1 MTIKNS
7 TNEDEDYMMPV
18 EDVNN
23 ITYKFVERK
32 VILRIRNRVCES
44 AEELV
49 HSDLFKIMVIKSID
63 FLKKRHSILLRMFG
77 QGPDAEISTQT
88 LIQTLQYLIKLNL
101 EETCKILPQAECFL
115 GNEEQL
121 FNYTEF
127 LYNYWR
133 SFDRIIICDS
143 IGDRLDKRPYRTFNN
158 RVEFLGDLIRK
169 VYRDIQE
176 NLMKHPNIYRQIH
189 AGANIGTIA
198 LPKRLHLPASYP
210 KTLEKIG
217 VIRQIL
223 INPPLVLETP
233 MNKRKGQFERVDENP
248 LPKLNLHPDEWL
260 CFPVKVGSLIILTYI
275 HETFYSLGLSMAN
288 LFQIATDEELEKKPD
303 GIYFYGVE
311 ENLYSEDCACKTCFF
326 DDEEEGLL
334 IATVPRTDEFGYF
347 GYLKKMILT
356 LHNIIKM
363 KNHNLPFHGSFTKIH
378 LRGGESASI
387 LLIGDTGAGKSE
399 TLEAFQTEGDD
410 LISDI
415 TIIADD
421 MGSLGY
427 GESGEVLGYGTEVG
441 AFLRL
446 DDLSPASTFG
456 TIDRAIFMNATKTN
470 ARVIIPVTELHD
482 VLKGTSVDFLLYANN
497 YEVVDEEHPII
508 ERFKSA
514 EEALS
519 VFRQGKAMS
528 KGTTAATGLQST
540 YFVNIFG
547 PPAYRELHEELAKQY
562 FDDMFA
568 QGVFIGEIRTEL
580 GIKGMERKGPQ
591 KASKALI
598 QLIQEIKE
606 I

>member
-1 MTIKNS
+1 MI
-7 TNEDEDYMMPV
+7 PV
-18 EDVNN
+18 EDRNN
-23 ITYKFVERK
+23 ISYKFVERK

-49 HSDLFKIMVIKSID
+49 HSGLFEIMVIKSID
-63 FLKKRHSILLRMFG
+63 YLKKRRSILLTMFG
-77 QGPDAEISTQT
+77 KEPDAKILTQT
-88 LIQTLQYLIKLNL
+88 LIRTLQYLIKLNL
-101 EETCKILPQAECFL
+101 KETCKILPQAECFL

-143 IGDRLDKRPYRTFNN
+143 IGDRLDKRPYRTFNY
-158 RVEFLGDLIRK
+158 RVESLGDLIRK
-169 VYRDIQE
+169 VYRDVQE

-198 LPKRLHLPASYP
+198 LPKRLALPNSYP

-233 MNKRKGQFERVDENP
+233 MNKRKGQFERIGENP
-248 LPKLNLHPDEWL
+248 LPKLSLQPEEWL
-260 CFPVKVGSLIILTYI
+260 CFPVKVGSLVILTYI

-311 ENLYSEDCACKTCFF
+311 ENLYSEGSCQTCFF

-334 IATVPRTDEFGYF
+334 IATIPRSDEFGYF

-356 LHNIIKM
+356 LHNIIQM

-378 LRGGESASI
+378 LREGESASI

-399 TLEAFQTEGDD
+399 TLEAFQTQGTD

-421 MGSLGY
+421 MGSLQY
-427 GESGEVLGYGTEVG
+427 EDSGKVLGYGTEVG

-456 TIDRAIFMNATKTN
+456 TIDRAIFMNATKIN

-482 VLKGTSVDFLLYANN
+482 VLRGTPVDMLLYANN
-497 YEVVDEEHPII
+497 YEAVDEEHPII
-508 ERFKSA
+508 EQFESP
-514 EEALS
+514 EEALN

-528 KGTTAATGLQST
+528 KGTTAAKGLQST

-547 PPAYRELHEELAKQY
+547 PPVYYELHEELAKQY
-562 FDDMFA
+562 FTDLFA
-568 QGVFIGEIRTEL
+568 QGTFIGEIRTQL
-580 GIKGMERKGPQ
+580 GIQGMERKGPQ
-591 KASKALI
+591 EASEALL
-598 QLIQEIKE
+598 QLIQKIKKV
-606 I
+606 

>member
-1 MTIKNS
+1 MS
-7 TNEDEDYMMPV
+7 PV
-18 EDVNN
+18 EATNN
-23 ITYKFVERK
+23 INYRFVERK

-49 HSDLFKIMVIKSID
+49 HSALFEIMVIKSIEY
-63 FLKKRHSILLRMFG
+63 LKERRSILLTMFG
-77 QGPDAEISTQT
+77 KEPDAKISTQT

-143 IGDRLDKRPYRTFNN
+143 VGDRLDKRPYRTFNY
-158 RVEFLGDLIRK
+158 RVESLGDLIRK

-189 AGANIGTIA
+189 AGANMGTIA
-198 LPKRLHLPASYP
+198 LPKKLNLPETYP
-210 KTLEKIG
+210 KILEKIG

-248 LPKLNLHPDEWL
+248 LLKMSIYPDEWL
-260 CFPVKVGSLIILTYI
+260 CFPVKVGSLVILTYI

-303 GIYFYGVE
+303 GLYFYGVE
-311 ENLYSEDCACKTCFF
+311 EDLYSEDCECKTCFF
-326 DDEEEGLL
+326 DDEEEDLL
-334 IATVPRTDEFGYF
+334 IAAIPRSDEFGYF

-363 KNHNLPFHGSFTKIH
+363 KNGNLPFHGSFTKIY
-378 LRGGESASI
+378 LREGEAASI
-387 LLIGDTGAGKSE
+387 LLVGDTGAGKSE
-399 TLEAFQTEGDD
+399 TLEAFQSQGTD
-410 LISDI
+410 LISNI

-421 MGSLGY
+421 MGSLKY

-482 VLKGTSVDFLLYANN
+482 VLRGTPVDMLLYANN
-497 YEVVDEEHPII
+497 YEAVDEEHPII
-508 ERFKSA
+508 ERFESP
-514 EEALS
+514 EDALN

-528 KGTTAATGLQST
+528 KGTTAAKGLQST

-547 PPAYRELHEELAKQY
+547 PPAYYELHEELAKQY
-562 FDDMFA
+562 FTALFD
-568 QGVFIGEIRTEL
+568 QGAFIGEIRTQL

-591 KASKALI
+591 IASEALL
-598 QLIQEIKE
+598 QLIQDIKR